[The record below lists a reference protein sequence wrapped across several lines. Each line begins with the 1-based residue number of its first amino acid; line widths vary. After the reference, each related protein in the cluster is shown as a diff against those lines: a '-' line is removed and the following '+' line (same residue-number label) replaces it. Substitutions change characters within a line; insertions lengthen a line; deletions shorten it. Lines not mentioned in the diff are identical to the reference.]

1 MQDQEK
7 LVTVFDHHQDAE
19 AAIRRLQAQGFDM
32 KNLSLIG
39 QDYHTEEHPVG
50 YVTTGDRVKYWGKF
64 GSLWGG
70 LWGVLFGSAFLVLP
84 GVGHLI
90 ILGALAS
97 TLVNAAGG
105 AVVGSAIGAVGGA
118 LSTIGLPKDAIIKYE
133 RDLKAG
139 KFMLIAHGSAAEIA
153 AADQVLRSLTT
164 HSIDQHEA
172 VSA

>member
-1 MQDQEK
+1 MQTQEK
-7 LVTVFDHHQDAE
+7 LVAVFDNHADAE
-19 AAIRRLQAQGFDM
+19 EAIRQLQSQGFDM

-50 YVTTGDRVKYWGKF
+50 YVTIGDRVKYWGKF

-70 LWGVLFGSAFLVLP
+70 LWGILFGSAFLVLP

-105 AVVGSAIGAVGGA
+105 AVIGSALGALGGA
-118 LSTIGLPKDAIIKYE
+118 LTAIGLPKNAVIKYE

-139 KFMLIAHGSAAEIA
+139 KFVLIAHGSDTDMKSAQGILAATPK
-153 AADQVLRSLTT
+153 LYL
-164 HSIDQHEA
+164 DQHLATAE
-172 VSA
+172 